1 MSETKEKTGWFARL
15 KQGLRKTQV
24 NLVGIFTGGVVDEAF
39 LEDLEFQM
47 ISADIGVETSALI
60 LERLRERIKLKGLKT
75 QDEVKV
81 ALKEIIADIL
91 RPCEASLN
99 FDEHKPLVIMMCGVN
114 GAGKTTTIGKLAKHF
129 AQLNKKVLL
138 AAADTF
144 RAAAKEQLAVW
155 GDRNQIEVI
164 SQEKGDPASV
174 AYDAISSGRKKG
186 MDIVMVD
193 TAGRLPTQTNLMNE
207 LARIRKVQGR
217 AMEGAPHEVIL
228 VLDGTNG
235 QNALMQAKAFDEA
248 AGLTGLIITKLDG
261 TAKGGVLV
269 ALANSREKPLPIYYI
284 GVGETID
291 DLQPFKADE
300 FAAALVGLD
309 QIGGKKE

>member
-138 AAADTF
+138 AAAEGNPGCGGYLQSGCKGTTGCLGRSQSNRSDFSGKRRSRFCGLRRHFF
-144 RAAAKEQLAVW
+144 R
-155 GDRNQIEVI
+155 
-164 SQEKGDPASV
+164 S
-174 AYDAISSGRKKG
+174 
-186 MDIVMVD
+186 
-193 TAGRLPTQTNLMNE
+193 
-207 LARIRKVQGR
+207 
-217 AMEGAPHEVIL
+217 
-228 VLDGTNG
+228 
-235 QNALMQAKAFDEA
+235 
-248 AGLTGLIITKLDG
+248 
-261 TAKGGVLV
+261 
-269 ALANSREKPLPIYYI
+269 
-284 GVGETID
+284 
-291 DLQPFKADE
+291 
-300 FAAALVGLD
+300 
-309 QIGGKKE
+309 

>member
-99 FDEHKPLVIMMCGVN
+99 FDEQKPLVIMMCGVN
-114 GAGKTTTIGKLAKHF
+114 
-129 AQLNKKVLL
+129 
-138 AAADTF
+138 DD
-144 RAAAKEQLAVW
+144 
-155 GDRNQIEVI
+155 DRKI
-164 SQEKGDPASV
+164 SQTFCAAEQKSPSGCGGYLQSGCKGTTGCLGRSQSNRSDF
-174 AYDAISSGRKKG
+174 SGKR
-186 MDIVMVD
+186 
-193 TAGRLPTQTNLMNE
+193 RS
-207 LARIRKVQGR
+207 R
-217 AMEGAPHEVIL
+217 
-228 VLDGTNG
+228 
-235 QNALMQAKAFDEA
+235 FC
-248 AGLTGLIITKLDG
+248 GL
-261 TAKGGVLV
+261 
-269 ALANSREKPLPIYYI
+269 
-284 GVGETID
+284 
-291 DLQPFKADE
+291 
-300 FAAALVGLD
+300 
-309 QIGGKKE
+309 

>member
-91 RPCEASLN
+91 KPCEASLN

-144 RAAAKEQLAVW
+144 RAAAREQL
-155 GDRNQIEVI
+155 
-164 SQEKGDPASV
+164 
-174 AYDAISSGRKKG
+174 DAISSGRKKG

-207 LARIRKVQGR
+207 LARIRKVQGK

-269 ALANSREKPLPIYYI
+269 ALANSRENPLPIYYI

-309 QIGGKKE
+309 QIGGAK

>member
-1 MSETKEKTGWFARL
+1 M
-15 KQGLRKTQV
+15 
-24 NLVGIFTGGVVDEAF
+24 VGIFTGGVVDEAF

-114 GAGKTTTIGKLAKHF
+114 VRKTTTIGKLAKHF

-174 AYDAISSGRKKG
+174 AYDAISSGRKKRHG
-186 MDIVMVD
+186 YRDGRHRRKTSD
-193 TAGRLPTQTNLMNE
+193 T
-207 LARIRKVQGR
+207 
-217 AMEGAPHEVIL
+217 
-228 VLDGTNG
+228 
-235 QNALMQAKAFDEA
+235 
-248 AGLTGLIITKLDG
+248 
-261 TAKGGVLV
+261 
-269 ALANSREKPLPIYYI
+269 
-284 GVGETID
+284 
-291 DLQPFKADE
+291 DE
-300 FAAALVGLD
+300 FN
-309 QIGGKKE
+309 E